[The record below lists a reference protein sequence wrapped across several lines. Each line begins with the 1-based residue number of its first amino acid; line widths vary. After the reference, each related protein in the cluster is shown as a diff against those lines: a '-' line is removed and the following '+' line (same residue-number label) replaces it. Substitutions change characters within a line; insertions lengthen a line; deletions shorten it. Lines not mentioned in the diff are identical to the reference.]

1 MTKIPISPLNIY
13 FCTMKASVNNQDFLI
28 KEQGTKPFSFE
39 VNGKAVELDAFL
51 NRNGM
56 LCFLY
61 NNYSYQAELIT
72 YNENDKVAV
81 IKLDNARYEVKL
93 KDDTDLLL
101 EQLGI
106 SNKSNKVQNIK
117 APMPGL
123 VLSINVKEGDTV
135 KKGDGL
141 LVLEAMKME
150 NLIKAQS
157 EGTIKKIHIAKGTK
171 VEKNQ
176 PMIEME

>member
-1 MTKIPISPLNIY
+1 
-13 FCTMKASVNNQDFLI
+13 MKASVNNKEFLI
-28 KEQGTKPFSFE
+28 EERGNENFHFK
-39 VNGKAVELDAFL
+39 VNGNPVELDAYM

-61 NNYSYQAELIT
+61 NNHSYQAELIS
-72 YNENDKVAV
+72 YNESDKIAV
-81 IKLDNARYEVKL
+81 IKLNNARYEVKL

-101 EQLGI
+101 EKLGI
-106 SNKSNKVQNIK
+106 SAGSQKVQNIK

-123 VLSINVKEGDTV
+123 VLAINVKEGDTV

-157 EGTIKKIHIAKGTK
+157 DGKVKKIHIAKGTK

-176 PMIEME
+176 AMIEME

>member
-1 MTKIPISPLNIY
+1 
-13 FCTMKASVNNQDFLI
+13 MKATVNNKEFLI
-28 KEQGTKPFSFE
+28 KEPTGKDAPFE
-39 VNGKAVELDAFL
+39 VNGKPVVLDSYF

-61 NNYSYQAELIT
+61 NNHSYQAELIS
-72 YNENDKVAV
+72 YNETDKIAV
-81 IKLDNARYEVKL
+81 IKLNNARYEVKL

-101 EQLGI
+101 EKLGI
-106 SNKSNKVQNIK
+106 SSATQKIQNIK

-123 VLSINVKEGDTV
+123 VLAINVKEGDSV

-157 EGTIKKIHIAKGTK
+157 DGKVKKIHITKGAK

-176 PMIEME
+176 AMIEME

>member
-1 MTKIPISPLNIY
+1 MPKIQIASLNIY
-13 FCTMKASVNNQDFLI
+13 FCTVKATVNNTKFLI
-28 KEQGTKPFSFE
+28 KEQITKPFSYE
-39 VNGKAVELDAFL
+39 VNGKQVELDAYL

-61 NNYSYQAELIT
+61 NNHSYQAELIS

-81 IKLDNARYEVKL
+81 IKLNNARYEVKL

-106 SNKSNKVQNIK
+106 SNKSHKVQNIK

-123 VLSINVKEGDTV
+123 VLSVNVKEGDTV
-135 KKGDGL
+135 NKGDGL
-141 LVLEAMKME
+141 LILEAMKME

-157 EGTIKKIHIAKGTK
+157 VGTIKKIHITKGAK

>member
-1 MTKIPISPLNIY
+1 
-13 FCTMKASVNNQDFLI
+13 MKATVNNKEFLI
-28 KEQGTKPFSFE
+28 KQQNTKAFSFD
-39 VNGKAVELDAFL
+39 VNGKPVELDAYM

-61 NNYSYQAELIT
+61 NNHSYQAELVSYSET
-72 YNENDKVAV
+72 DKMAV
-81 IKLDNARYEVKL
+81 IKLNNARYEIKL
-93 KDDTDLLL
+93 KDDTDLLM
-101 EQLGI
+101 EKLGMT
-106 SNKSNKVQNIK
+106 SKSQKAQNIK

-123 VLSINVKEGDTV
+123 VLNVNVKEGDTV

-157 EGTIKKIHIAKGTK
+157 DGKVKKIHITKGDK

-176 PMIEME
+176 NMIEMA

>member
-1 MTKIPISPLNIY
+1 
-13 FCTMKASVNNQDFLI
+13 MKTIVQDKEFLI
-28 KEQGTKPFSFE
+28 EEQDSKTFSFM
-39 VNGKAVELDAFL
+39 VNGKPVELDAYM

-61 NNYSYQAELIT
+61 NNHSYQAELVS
-72 YNENDKVAV
+72 YNEGDKLAV
-81 IKLDNARYEVKL
+81 IKLNNAQYEVKL

-101 EQLGI
+101 EKLGMLG
-106 SNKSNKVQNIK
+106 KVQKVQNVK

-123 VLSINVKEGDTV
+123 VLSILVKEGDTV

-141 LVLEAMKME
+141 LILEAMKME
-150 NLIKAQS
+150 NLIKAQADS
-157 EGTIKKIHIAKGTK
+157 KVKKIYIEKGAK

-176 PMIEME
+176 NMIEME